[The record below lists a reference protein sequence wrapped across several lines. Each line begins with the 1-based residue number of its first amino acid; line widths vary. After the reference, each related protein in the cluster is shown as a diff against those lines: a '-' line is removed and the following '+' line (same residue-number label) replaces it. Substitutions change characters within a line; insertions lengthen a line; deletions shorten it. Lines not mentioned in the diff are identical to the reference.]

1 MGKLTIKQA
10 MDLLEKGI
18 LTNSQFEEM
27 RNNGEISAGRG
38 VNRRY
43 IKTGDNTW
51 VSPMLYFAG
60 LKGAKY
66 SKEMTELKHKINE
79 IIIEHTEGEMKWKK

>member
-10 MDLLEKGI
+10 MNLLEEGI
-18 LTNSQFEEM
+18 LTNATFEEM
-27 RNNGEISAGRG
+27 RNDGLISAGRG
-38 VNRRY
+38 ANRRY
-43 IKTGDNTW
+43 IKTADNTW

-79 IIIEHTEGEMKWKK
+79 LIIEHTEGEAK

>member
-1 MGKLTIKQA
+1 MGKLTLKQA
-10 MDLLEKGI
+10 EELVKDGVFTQEDLEKMQSDG
-18 LTNSQFEEM
+18 L
-27 RNNGEISAGRG
+27 ISAGRG
-38 VNRRY
+38 TTRRY
-43 IKTGDNTW
+43 VKTGDNTW

-79 IIIEHTEGEMKWKK
+79 LIIEHTEGEPK

>member
-1 MGKLTIKQA
+1 MGKLTLKQA
-10 MDLLEKGI
+10 MDLLDSGV
-18 LTNSQFEEM
+18 LTNEQFEEM
-27 RNNGEISAGRG
+27 KQNDLISAGRG
-38 VNRRY
+38 TSRRY

-79 IIIEHTEGEMKWKK
+79 LIIEHTNGEKS

>member
-1 MGKLTIKQA
+1 MKMGKLTMNQA
-10 MDLLEKGI
+10 MKLLEEGV
-18 LTNSQFEEM
+18 LTNSALEEM
-27 RNNGEISAGRG
+27 KSNGLISAGRG

-43 IKTGDNTW
+43 IKTADNTW

-66 SKEMTELKHKINE
+66 SKEMTELKNKINE
-79 IIIEHTEGEMKWKK
+79 IIIEHTEGEAK